1 MLSKEEMKK
10 ISKSRF
16 IDLASNESEFKVEIF
31 EIMRAYETRPQPK
44 NFEDKITND
53 VVFGT
58 YAGAFAMLKTNKPE
72 IDEEFNIAFALGLEV
87 AYDSLNVI
95 FFLEVGSHM
104 LYWVGR
110 NTVNFQRK
118 IAKQLAAAIFGIET
132 KDNG

>member
-58 YAGAFAMLKTNKPE
+58 YAGAFA
-72 IDEEFNIAFALGLEV
+72 IEV